1 MRGEPRVGAGS
12 GFGWATPGRGFG
24 SKSCM
29 ADATVQGGS
38 EGSIEFDDS
47 SAVGSVENRMTVVRS
62 LVEDIAH
69 NGGGGRFQQEI
80 TVDGGVWRVTV
91 EQLPG

>member
-1 MRGEPRVGAGS
+1 
-12 GFGWATPGRGFG
+12 
-24 SKSCM
+24 M
-29 ADATVQGGS
+29 ANAYVQGGS

-69 NGGGGRFQQEI
+69 NGSGRFQQEV
-80 TVDGGVWRVTV
+80 TVDGGIWRVTV
-91 EQLPG
+91 EQLAG